1 MSPVD
6 PNGSWIVVA
15 LIIDTE
21 TKSCSSMII
30 FHILLRSILPSVT
43 TTKGKLLVWVR
54 LPYRKINILTRLCLF
69 NLSDITLCLFPSYVI
84 WVCWYCSML
93 LVVLCFHR
101 MTIHLSSRAI
111 LNKIYILLVFPRALL
126 FPHV

>member
-1 MSPVD
+1 
-6 PNGSWIVVA
+6 
-15 LIIDTE
+15 
-21 TKSCSSMII
+21 MII

-69 NLSDITLCLFPSYVI
+69 NLSVITLCLFPSYVI
-84 WVCWYCSML
+84 WVCWYCSLL

-101 MTIHLSSRAI
+101 ATMHLSSRVIAKEI
-111 LNKIYILLVFPRALL
+111 SILLIFPWDQP
-126 FPHV
+126 FPLV

>member
-30 FHILLRSILPSVT
+30 FHILLRSILLSVT

-54 LPYRKINILTRLCLF
+54 LPYRNINILTRLCLF
-69 NLSDITLCLFPSYVI
+69 NPLDITLCLFPSFVI
-84 WVCWYCSML
+84 WVCWYCSLL

-101 MTIHLSSRAI
+101 TTIHLSLRVI
-111 LNKIYILLVFPRALL
+111 GKEIYRLLIFPRDQL
-126 FPHV
+126 FPHA